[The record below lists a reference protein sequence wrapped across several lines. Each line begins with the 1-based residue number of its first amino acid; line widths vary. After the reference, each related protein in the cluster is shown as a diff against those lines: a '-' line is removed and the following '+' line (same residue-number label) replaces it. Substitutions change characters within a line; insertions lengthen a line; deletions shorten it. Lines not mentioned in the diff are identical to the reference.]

1 MKLFFQGHD
10 ERYSVEQ
17 TLLILFPQER
27 PVYPD
32 TSPGGENE
40 LELTLFSAP
49 QWYTAAALLRR
60 EGQCFHG
67 REIGRASCRE
77 RVWTWV

>member
-49 QWYTAAALLRR
+49 Q
-60 EGQCFHG
+60 
-67 REIGRASCRE
+67 
-77 RVWTWV
+77 